1 MMMNRERIGFWVRLV
16 AILLSV
22 FFIGSFIFVG
32 LGTNVSYN
40 LFELIGGSDQQQ
52 GGQTTDPQEQI
63 EQAERELEEN
73 PKDPE
78 AIKELAAL
86 YYQNGQLE
94 DAARVLENGREAAPK
109 DAEIPLLLGE
119 VYSRQAQ
126 VTPEEEQKKD
136 LYRKAGDAYAAA
148 AQIEPD
154 NEDAYLLAGGAYD
167 QAGEPAQAIKYY
179 NGYLELEPEGEE
191 AQAVKER
198 ISALLE
204 GGETTGGEQP

>member
-16 AILLSV
+16 AILLAV

-32 LGTNVSYN
+32 LGTNVNYN

-78 AIKELAAL
+78 AIKGLAAL

-94 DAARVLENGREAAPK
+94 DAARVLENGREAAPN
-109 DAEIPLLLGE
+109 DAEMPLLLGE

-126 VTPEEEQKKD
+126 VASDENQ
-136 LYRKAGDAYAAA
+136 RK
-148 AQIEPD
+148 E
-154 NEDAYLLAGGAYD
+154 
-167 QAGEPAQAIKYY
+167 
-179 NGYLELEPEGEE
+179 
-191 AQAVKER
+191 
-198 ISALLE
+198 
-204 GGETTGGEQP
+204 

>member
-1 MMMNRERIGFWVRLV
+1 MMMNREKLGFWVRLV

>member
-1 MMMNRERIGFWVRLV
+1 MMMNRERLGFWVRLV
-16 AILLSV
+16 AILLSI
-22 FFIGSFIFVG
+22 FFIGSMVFVG

-40 LFELIGGSDQQQ
+40 LFELIGGSDQQP

-63 EQAERELEEN
+63 EQAEKELEEN
-73 PKDPE
+73 PRDPD

-126 VTPEEEQKKD
+126 VTPEEQQKKD
-136 LYRKAGDAYAAA
+136 LYKRAGEAYAAA
-148 AQIEPD
+148 ARIEPD
-154 NEDAYLLAGGAYD
+154 NEDAYLLAGEAYD

-179 NGYLELEPEGEE
+179 NGYLDLEPEGEQ

-204 GGETTGGEQP
+204 GGESTGSS

>member
-1 MMMNRERIGFWVRLV
+1 MMMNREKLGFWVRLV

-40 LFELIGGSDQQQ
+40 LFDLIGGSDQQQ

-63 EQAERELEEN
+63 EQAEEQLEEN
-73 PKDPE
+73 PKDPT

-86 YYQNGQLE
+86 YYQNGRYDE
-94 DAARVLENGREAAPK
+94 AVRVLKDGREATLN
-109 DAEIPLLLGE
+109 DAEIALLLGE

-126 VTPEEEQKKD
+126 MAADEKERKG
-136 LYRKAGDAYAAA
+136 LYGKAGDAYAAA
-148 AQIEPD
+148 AEIEPE

-167 QAGEPAQAIKYY
+167 QAGEPAKAIKYY
-179 NGYLELEPEGEE
+179 NGYLDLEPEGEQ
-191 AQAVKER
+191 AKAVKER
-198 ISALLE
+198 ISTLLE
-204 GGETTGGEQP
+204 GPEATDGG

>member
-1 MMMNRERIGFWVRLV
+1 MMMNRDRLGFWVRLV
-16 AILLSV
+16 AILLSI
-22 FFIGSFIFVG
+22 FFIGSMVFVG

-40 LFELIGGSDQQQ
+40 LFELIGGSDQQP

-63 EQAERELEEN
+63 EQAEKELEEN
-73 PKDPE
+73 PRDPE

-94 DAARVLENGREAAPK
+94 DAARVLKNGREAAPK

-126 VTPEEEQKKD
+126 VTPEEQQKKD
-136 LYRKAGDAYAAA
+136 LYKRAGEAYAAA
-148 AQIEPD
+148 ARIEPD
-154 NEDAYLLAGGAYD
+154 NEDAYLLAGEAYD
-167 QAGEPAQAIKYY
+167 RADEPAQAIKYY
-179 NGYLELEPEGEE
+179 NGYLDLEPEGEQ

-204 GGETTGGEQP
+204 GGESTGSS

>member
-22 FFIGSFIFVG
+22 FFIGSFIFMG

-40 LFELIGGSDQQQ
+40 LFELIGGSDQQP

-63 EQAERELEEN
+63 ERAERELEEN

-94 DAARVLENGREAAPK
+94 DAARVLENGRKAVPK

-126 VTPEEEQKKD
+126 VTPEEGQKKD

-148 AQIEPD
+148 AEIEPD
-154 NEDAYLLAGGAYD
+154 NEDAYLLAGQAYD
-167 QAGEPAQAIKYY
+167 QADEPAQAIKYY
-179 NGYLELEPEGEE
+179 NGYLDLEPEGEE
-191 AQAVKER
+191 ARAVKER

-204 GGETTGGEQP
+204 GGEMTGDS

>member
-94 DAARVLENGREAAPK
+94 DAARVLENGREVAPK

-148 AQIEPD
+148 AEIEPD
-154 NEDAYLLAGGAYD
+154 NEDAYVLAGQAYD
-167 QAGEPAQAIKYY
+167 QADEPAQAIKYY
-179 NGYLELEPEGEE
+179 NGYLDLEPEGEE
-191 AQAVKER
+191 ARAVKER

-204 GGETTGGEQP
+204 GGETTGSS

>member
-1 MMMNRERIGFWVRLV
+1 MMMNRERLSFWVRLV

-126 VTPEEEQKKD
+126 VTPEEEQKKE

-148 AQIEPD
+148 AEIEPD
-154 NEDAYLLAGGAYD
+154 NEDAYLLAGQAYD

-179 NGYLELEPEGEE
+179 NGYLDLEPEGEP

-204 GGETTGGEQP
+204 GRETTGNS

>member
-1 MMMNRERIGFWVRLV
+1 MMMNRERISFWVRLL

-52 GGQTTDPQEQI
+52 GNQTTGTQERL

-73 PKDPE
+73 PEDPE
-78 AIKELAAL
+78 AIKGLAAL

-109 DAEIPLLLGE
+109 DTEIALLLGQ

-126 VTPEEEQKKD
+126 ATPEEKQKKD

-148 AQIEPD
+148 AQIEPE
-154 NEDAYLLAGGAYD
+154 NEDAYLQAGAAYD
-167 QAGEPAQAIKYY
+167 QAGEPAKAIKYY
-179 NGYLELEPEGEE
+179 NGYLDLEPEDEQAE
-191 AQAVKER
+191 AVEER

-204 GGETTGGEQP
+204 VGETTNGS

>member
-22 FFIGSFIFVG
+22 FFVGSFILVG

-52 GGQTTDPQEQI
+52 GEQTTDPQEQI
-63 EQAERELEEN
+63 EQAEKELEEN

-78 AIKELAAL
+78 AIKNLAAL
-86 YYQNGQLE
+86 YYQNGRYE
-94 DAARVLENGREAAPK
+94 DAARVLEEGRKAAPD
-109 DAEIPLLLGE
+109 DAEMTILLGQ
-119 VYSRQAQ
+119 VRSQQAQ
-126 VTPEEEQKKD
+126 AMPEEKQKKD
-136 LYRKAGDAYAAA
+136 LYNKAGDAYAAA
-148 AQIEPD
+148 AEVEPN
-154 NEDAYLLAGGAYD
+154 NEDAYLLAGQAYD

-179 NGYLELEPEGEE
+179 NGYLDLAPKGKESE
-191 AQAVKER
+191 AVEER

-204 GGETTGGEQP
+204 GENTTGSP

>member
-126 VTPEEEQKKD
+126 VTPEEQQKKD
-136 LYRKAGDAYAAA
+136 LYKRAGEAYAASA
-148 AQIEPD
+148 RIEPD
-154 NEDAYLLAGGAYD
+154 NEDAYLLAGEAYD

-179 NGYLELEPEGEE
+179 NGYLDLEPEGEQ
-191 AQAVKER
+191 AQAVEER

-204 GGETTGGEQP
+204 GGESTGTS

>member
-16 AILLSV
+16 AILLAV

-32 LGTNVSYN
+32 LGTNVNYN

-63 EQAERELEEN
+63 ERAERELEEN

-126 VTPEEEQKKD
+126 VTPEEQQRKE
-136 LYRKAGDAYAAA
+136 LYKRAGEAYAAA
-148 AQIEPD
+148 ARIEPD
-154 NEDAYLLAGGAYD
+154 NEDAYLLAGEAYD

-179 NGYLELEPEGEE
+179 NGYLDLESEGGQAE
-191 AQAVKER
+191 AVKER

-204 GGETTGGEQP
+204 TTG